1 MLLARIPSG
10 IPKEVSID
18 EGRRAM
24 RYFSQG
30 AADDNCSFRRSLRV
44 MSASDSDDLGRR
56 NPPLAARRKASGMT
70 GEQARH
76 GEGAHESDFGGA
88 NPPSAAYNSPPA
100 VHQIFDTVCQ
110 ALREGMFPEAI
121 DALEHL
127 LERDVDFPGAASALK
142 CAAFWRERG
151 EKEGA
156 PLEGFERG
164 EQLLGQW
171 RLFQT
176 FVEHLAQ
183 SAVGGADM
191 PERCMFSIKQFVF
204 SSALA
209 SYNSV
214 APDSEAG
221 GDPYLLLQIGRC
233 YKGVGNYERAIEWLE
248 RANRE
253 TRDDA
258 RILAELADCY
268 SLVNESRAAKVFFR
282 EAYYVDPQAIDLAG
296 LESPLVQRLAAKL
309 RARGIAEPLLS
320 EWMPVYG
327 AIWGVFSVKREMKPL
342 EFGKLKQA
350 IYHLEKECRKPGPG
364 RERAVP
370 RLINRYFWLIDHYMT
385 TGEPRERVEEVL
397 AKLRE
402 TDPGV
407 HEEYT
412 T

>member
-1 MLLARIPSG
+1 MTGGKS
-10 IPKEVSID
+10 
-18 EGRRAM
+18 RRGDGQD
-24 RYFSQG
+24 YPPQG
-30 AADDNCSFRRSLRV
+30 A
-44 MSASDSDDLGRR
+44 
-56 NPPLAARRKASGMT
+56 
-70 GEQARH
+70 
-76 GEGAHESDFGGA
+76 GGHQ
-88 NPPSAAYNSPPA
+88 PMA
-100 VHQIFDTVCQ
+100 VHQVFDAACQ

-121 DALEHL
+121 DALETL
-127 LERDVDFPGAASALK
+127 LEKDVDFPGAASALK
-142 CAAFWRERG
+142 CAGFWRERE
-151 EKEGA
+151 EKEVQ

-171 RLFQT
+171 RLFQA
-176 FVEHLAQ
+176 FVERLE
-183 SAVGGADM
+183 DM
-191 PERCMFSIKQFVF
+191 PERCMFAIKQFVF
-204 SSALA
+204 SAALA
-209 SYNSV
+209 GYTSA
-214 APDSEAG
+214 APESGPGA
-221 GDPYLLLQIGRC
+221 DPYVLLQIGRC
-233 YKGVGNYERAIEWLE
+233 CKGVGNYERAIECLE

-309 RARGIAEPLLS
+309 REKGLREPLLS

-350 IYHLEKECRKPGPG
+350 IYHLEKECRTPGPE
-364 RERAVP
+364 RDRAVP
-370 RLINRYFWLIDHYMT
+370 GLINRYFWLIDHYMT
-385 TGEPRERVEEVL
+385 TGEPRERIEEVL
-397 AKLRE
+397 DKLRE

-407 HEEYT
+407 HAEYT

>member
-1 MLLARIPSG
+1 
-10 IPKEVSID
+10 
-18 EGRRAM
+18 
-24 RYFSQG
+24 
-30 AADDNCSFRRSLRV
+30 
-44 MSASDSDDLGRR
+44 
-56 NPPLAARRKASGMT
+56 MT

-76 GEGAHESDFGGA
+76 GVGKSAYGGVAHESATSGA
-88 NPPSAAYNSPPA
+88 HPAPAAQVNPPPAAQ
-100 VHQIFDTVCQ
+100 QIFETACQ

-121 DALEHL
+121 DALENL
-127 LERDVDFPGAASALK
+127 LETDVDFPGAASAMK
-142 CAAFWRERG
+142 CAGFWRERG
-151 EKEGA
+151 EKEET
-156 PLEGFERG
+156 LEGFERG

-171 RLFQT
+171 RLFQA
-176 FVEHLAQ
+176 FADRLAD
-183 SAVGGADM
+183 V
-191 PERCMFSIKQFVF
+191 PERCMFAIKQFVF
-204 SSALA
+204 STALA
-209 SYNSV
+209 GYGSV
-214 APDSEAG
+214 APDAEAG
-221 GDPYLLLQIGRC
+221 GDPYVLLQIGRC
-233 YKGVGNYERAIEWLE
+233 CKGIGNYERAIECLE

-309 RARGIAEPLLS
+309 RARGITEPLLG

-350 IYHLEKECRKPGPG
+350 IYHLEKECRTPGPE

>member
-1 MLLARIPSG
+1 
-10 IPKEVSID
+10 
-18 EGRRAM
+18 
-24 RYFSQG
+24 
-30 AADDNCSFRRSLRV
+30 
-44 MSASDSDDLGRR
+44 
-56 NPPLAARRKASGMT
+56 MT

-76 GEGAHESDFGGA
+76 GVDKSAGGGAHGSASSGA
-88 NPPSAAYNSPPA
+88 HPSPAAQ
-100 VHQIFDTVCQ
+100 QIFETACL
-110 ALREGMFPEAI
+110 ALREGMFSEAI
-121 DALEHL
+121 DALESL
-127 LERDVDFPGAASALK
+127 LEKDVDFPGAASAMK
-142 CAAFWRERG
+142 CAGFWKERG
-151 EKEGA
+151 EKEEA
-156 PLEGFERG
+156 QLEGFERG

-171 RLFQT
+171 RLFQA
-176 FVEHLAQ
+176 FVDRL
-183 SAVGGADM
+183 ADM
-191 PERCMFSIKQFVF
+191 PERCMFAIKQFVF

-209 SYNSV
+209 GYDSA
-214 APDSEAG
+214 APDAEAG
-221 GDPYLLLQIGRC
+221 ADPYVLLQIGRC
-233 YKGVGNYERAIEWLE
+233 CKGVGNYERAIECLE

-296 LESPLVQRLAAKL
+296 LESPLVRRLAAKL
-309 RARGIAEPLLS
+309 RARGVTEPLLG

-327 AIWGVFSVKREMKPL
+327 AIWGVFNVKREMKPL

-350 IYHLEKECRKPGPG
+350 IYHLEKECRTPGPE

-407 HEEYT
+407 HAEYT

>member
-1 MLLARIPSG
+1 VPS
-10 IPKEVSID
+10 S
-18 EGRRAM
+18 
-24 RYFSQG
+24 S
-30 AADDNCSFRRSLRV
+30 
-44 MSASDSDDLGRR
+44 SALP
-56 NPPLAARRKASGMT
+56 NP
-70 GEQARH
+70 
-76 GEGAHESDFGGA
+76 
-88 NPPSAAYNSPPA
+88 PPA
-100 VHQIFDTVCQ
+100 VNQIFDTACQ
-110 ALREGMFPEAI
+110 ALRGGMFPEAI
-121 DALEHL
+121 AALESL
-127 LERDVDFPGAASALK
+127 LERDVDYPGAASALK
-142 CAAFWRERG
+142 CAGFWNERG

-156 PLEGFERG
+156 QLEGFERG

-171 RLFQT
+171 RLFQA
-176 FVEHLAQ
+176 FVERL
-183 SAVGGADM
+183 VDM

-204 SSALA
+204 STALA
-209 SYNSV
+209 CYSAAV
-214 APDSEAG
+214 PDAETG

-233 YKGVGNYERAIEWLE
+233 HKGVGNYERAIECLE

-258 RILAELADCY
+258 RVLAELADCY

-282 EAYYVDPQAIDLAG
+282 EAYFVDPQAVDLAG

-309 RARGIAEPLLS
+309 RARGMTEPLLS

-350 IYHLEKECRKPGPG
+350 IYHLEKECRAAGPG
-364 RERAVP
+364 RDRSVP

-397 AKLRE
+397 LKLRE
-402 TDPGV
+402 TDPRV

-412 T
+412 R